1 MGDGEKCAKQGD
13 TRKMSV
19 YGSPVLSEIMSVVW
33 KAAEY
38 RSFSYKLTA
47 VGIPHCLMPPSC
59 LVVYSSLEL
68 QP

>member
-1 MGDGEKCAKQGD
+1 MGDGEKCAKEGD

-47 VGIPHCLMPPSC
+47 VG
-59 LVVYSSLEL
+59 VFWYSSLPDASL
-68 QP
+68 MSRGLFQP

>member
-47 VGIPHCLMPPSC
+47 VGV
-59 LVVYSSLEL
+59 LVFLIA
-68 QP
+68 